1 MRLILSQKN
10 IGEIAADYII
20 NKINNA
26 TQHRLVLGLP
36 TGSTV
41 LDMYAALCRAYRE
54 GRVSFKNVITFNM
67 DEYIGL
73 PEDDPQ
79 SYHTYMRQNLFSHI
93 DILPENT
100 HVLNG
105 NAPDLEA
112 ECRAYE
118 NAIKAAGGIDLF
130 FGGVGRNGHLA
141 FNEPGTPFTSRTG
154 RVTLTPSTRE
164 ANARFFDNDLNKVP
178 THALSI
184 GIGTL
189 TDAKE
194 VWILIKGEK
203 KAEAVRRLTEEAP
216 SENCPITALRHNPH
230 AVILADEEACAH
242 LSATLKA
249 QFEALKRQDPA
260 KGYWEI
266 VL

>member
-10 IGEIAADYII
+10 IGQIAADYII
-20 NKINNA
+20 QRINNA
-26 TQHRLVLGLP
+26 PDHRLVLGFP
-36 TGSTV
+36 TGSTA
-41 LDMYAALCRAYRE
+41 LDMYAALSKACAE
-54 GRVSFKNVITFNM
+54 GKVSFKNVITFNM

-73 PEDDPQ
+73 PENDPQ
-79 SYHTYMRQNLFSHI
+79 SYHTYMRENLFDHI
-93 DILPENT
+93 DIKPENT
-100 HVLNG
+100 HILNG
-105 NAPDLEA
+105 NTPDIEA

-118 NAIKAAGGIDLF
+118 RAIADAGGIDIF

-141 FNEPGTPFTSRTG
+141 FNEPGTPFNSRTG
-154 RVTLTPSTRE
+154 RVTLTPSTIE
-164 ANARFFDNDLNKVP
+164 ANARFFANDLSKVP

-203 KAEAVRRLTEEAP
+203 KADAVRRLTEEEP
-216 SENCPITALRHNPH
+216 SVNCPITALRHN
-230 AVILADEEACAH
+230 ANSTILADEEACAH
-242 LSATLKA
+242 LGQALRA
-249 QFEALKRQDPA
+249 QFDELRQKDPQ

-266 VL
+266 IL

>member
-10 IGEIAADYII
+10 IGQIAADYII
-20 NKINNA
+20 QRINNA
-26 TQHRLVLGLP
+26 PNHRLVLGLP

-41 LDMYAALCRAYRE
+41 LDMYAALCKACAD
-54 GRVSFKNVITFNM
+54 GKVSFKNVITFNM

-73 PEDDPQ
+73 PENDPQ
-79 SYHTYMRQNLFSHI
+79 SYHTYMRENLFSHI
-93 DILPENT
+93 DIKPENT
-100 HVLNG
+100 HILNG
-105 NAPDLEA
+105 NAPDIEA

-118 NAIKAAGGIDLF
+118 RAIADAGGIDIF

-154 RVTLTPSTRE
+154 RVALTPSTRE
-164 ANARFFDNDLNKVP
+164 ANARFFGNDLTQVP

-203 KAEAVRRLTEEAP
+203 KADAVRRLTEEEP
-216 SENCPITALRHNPH
+216 SLNCPITALRHNGK
-230 AVILADEEACAH
+230 ATILADEKACAH
-242 LSATLKA
+242 LG
-249 QFEALKRQDPA
+249 QALRARFDELRRKDPD
-260 KGYWEI
+260 KGYWE
-266 VL
+266 VTL

>member
-1 MRLILSQKN
+1 MRLILSQN
-10 IGEIAADYII
+10 IGRLAAEHII
-20 NKINNA
+20 EKINNA
-26 TQHRLVLGLP
+26 PNHRLVLGLP
-36 TGSTV
+36 TGGTV
-41 LDMYAALCRAYRE
+41 LDMYAALRRAYQE
-54 GRVSFKNVITFNM
+54 GRVSFRNVVTFNM

-73 PEDDPQ
+73 PENDSQ
-79 SYHTYMRQNLFSHI
+79 SYHTYMHQNLFDHI
-93 DILPENT
+93 DIRPENV
-100 HVLNG
+100 HILNG
-105 NAPDLEA
+105 NAADIDA

-118 NAIKAAGGIDLF
+118 AAMQAEGGVDLF

-164 ANARFFDNDLNKVP
+164 ANARFFGNDLTQVP

-194 VWILIKGEK
+194 VIILIKGEK
-203 KAEAVRRLTEEAP
+203 KAEAVRRLTEEEP
-216 SENCPITALRHNPH
+216 SENCPITALRFHPN
-230 AVILADEEACAH
+230 AAILVDAEAFSH
-242 LSATLKA
+242 VGA
-249 QFEALKRQDPA
+249 QLQAQMQALQAQHPD

-266 VL
+266 TL